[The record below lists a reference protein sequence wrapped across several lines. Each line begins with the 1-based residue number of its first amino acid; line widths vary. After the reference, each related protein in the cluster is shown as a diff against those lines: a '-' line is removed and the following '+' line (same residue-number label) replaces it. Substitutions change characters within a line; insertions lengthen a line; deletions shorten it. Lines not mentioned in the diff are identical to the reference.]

1 MRISD
6 WSSDVCSSDLITD
19 GDESDGIDSSDD
31 LEDGPSPAVV
41 SVGLPGT
48 ASEREEEDEHDDML
62 RPLPDRLV
70 TELTTH
76 RTLALRDAVARS
88 HEVAFAAVLHALVL
102 DTFYSYSSSESCV
115 PLTIRVGSLGVQA
128 PGINDSAVARAI
140 DERHKVWS
148 DRLPDAPS
156 ELWAPLGAL
165 DAETQTA
172 LFAHCAPSGTND
184 VSMPAP

>member
-6 WSSDVCSSDLITD
+6 WSSDVYSSDL
-19 GDESDGIDSSDD
+19 D

-88 HEVAFAAVLHALVL
+88 PEVAFAAVLHSLR
-102 DTFYSYSSSESCV
+102 SEER
-115 PLTIRVGSLGVQA
+115 RVGQESVR
-128 PGINDSAVARAI
+128 PCRSR
-140 DERHKVWS
+140 WS
-148 DRLPDAPS
+148 PYPY
-156 ELWAPLGAL
+156 
-165 DAETQTA
+165 TKKHQKQQQ
-172 LFAHCAPSGTND
+172 
-184 VSMPAP
+184 